1 MNDDK
6 NFMKKAKSR
15 KKAAALE
22 HYCELLDRTCV
33 FWPKDAFQQIKKVKT
48 NCPKYCSYA
57 IAIFIMLVVSMA
69 IFT

>member
-22 HYCELLDRTCV
+22 YYCELLDRNV
-33 FWPKDAFQQIKKVKT
+33 FCGQRMPFSK
-48 NCPKYCSYA
+48 
-57 IAIFIMLVVSMA
+57 
-69 IFT
+69 

>member
-22 HYCELLDRTCV
+22 HYCELLDCTCV
-33 FWPKDAFQQIKKVKT
+33 LWPKDAFQQIKKNEDKLS
-48 NCPKYCSYA
+48 K
-57 IAIFIMLVVSMA
+57 IL
-69 IFT
+69 